1 MISIRPLSFALALS
15 LGLASTASFAATD
28 MNNNGTATKPHSGQP
43 MDHKDA
49 TTAGHGTSTNAPG
62 GQGTNDSADTG
73 TTPNSV
79 DPTGQP
85 VPKNN
90 DGSTNKVEGTQTPA
104 RQ

>member
-43 MDHKDA
+43 MDHKDG

-62 GQGTNDSADTG
+62 GTGSNDSADTG
-73 TTPNSV
+73 TTPNS
-79 DPTGQP
+79 TNANGQP

-90 DGSTNKVEGTQTPA
+90 DGGTNKLPGTETPA
-104 RQ
+104 KQ